1 MLVSTLTTPTLGGET
16 KEEALY
22 YADRLDSGLASH
34 GFGSNAI
41 KRLLSWAH
49 DPSTYLGY
57 LYSHDSLSVIYE
69 PAEGLLSSKGL
80 SRRQCFKIAMAFY
93 DPLGLGVE
101 YAVALRAMVRKAC
114 SSSVGWDDLVE
125 SSLAAKLVT
134 LAIGIKASA
143 PTTTSRPRLREASKA
158 AVVGDFT
165 YVPTSTSPLSP
176 TDQPAEDDCRVCA
189 PIEVDTR
196 NSDPRVQD
204 LANFFDESTIKDLQQ
219 RHLKTR
225 AIIATLR
232 AGPDNEKA
240 PNLRC
245 YCLVDGVLHYTG
257 VTSLVNDRTRAEVSL
272 PVLPRVSKLPMPRSQ
287 RLDHQVGDLVWRFRR
302 GSMKQASSW
311 VGPYRVTAASD
322 ADIQRRSSTSSPMYL
337 LRDFIDSYQE
347 SEAADDDIL
356 MADPHEV
363 AENMVNPDAVIDEA
377 PSVPAAPGEDVAQEL
392 TDDIIIQDLLDEHLL
407 AEIRGAEGL

>member
-1 MLVSTLTTPTLGGET
+1 VALHKTLGPDDSHKSTVATDYQEPVSSHVGIYVDDTHARGET

-101 YAVALRAMVRKAC
+101 YAVALRAMVREAC

-143 PTTTSRPRLREASKA
+143 PTTTSRPRWLSSLVETCQRW
-158 AVVGDFT
+158 FRRF
-165 YVPTSTSPLSP
+165 TSTRTQRSP
-176 TDQPAEDDCRVCA
+176 
-189 PIEVDTR
+189 
-196 NSDPRVQD
+196 
-204 LANFFDESTIKDLQQ
+204 ST
-219 RHLKTR
+219 
-225 AIIATLR
+225 
-232 AGPDNEKA
+232 G
-240 PNLRC
+240 
-245 YCLVDGVLHYTG
+245 
-257 VTSLVNDRTRAEVSL
+257 
-272 PVLPRVSKLPMPRSQ
+272 
-287 RLDHQVGDLVWRFRR
+287 
-302 GSMKQASSW
+302 
-311 VGPYRVTAASD
+311 
-322 ADIQRRSSTSSPMYL
+322 
-337 LRDFIDSYQE
+337 
-347 SEAADDDIL
+347 
-356 MADPHEV
+356 
-363 AENMVNPDAVIDEA
+363 
-377 PSVPAAPGEDVAQEL
+377 
-392 TDDIIIQDLLDEHLL
+392 
-407 AEIRGAEGL
+407 